1 MTREELLEEAER
13 NSDGS
18 LRSIEFA
25 WIKKGNKMNK
35 GWENTVLGHLK
46 IFGKTLLVEVNSA
59 NRAKRIREEIEQRLG
74 SQATHVGTETETPEQ
89 MMKQAKQRK
98 LLRGAEEE
106 TDQDDLMRDP
116 EIRR

>member
-1 MTREELLEEAER
+1 VHAEPQADRARDAQAAFDALAPLAWGVTREELLEEAER

-46 IFGKTLLVEVNSA
+46 IFGKTPWGSPKSGHRGLAE
-59 NRAKRIREEIEQRLG
+59 NR
-74 SQATHVGTETETPEQ
+74 P
-89 MMKQAKQRK
+89 
-98 LLRGAEEE
+98 
-106 TDQDDLMRDP
+106 
-116 EIRR
+116 

>member
-1 MTREELLEEAER
+1 
-13 NSDGS
+13 
-18 LRSIEFA
+18 
-25 WIKKGNKMNK
+25 
-35 GWENTVLGHLK
+35 
-46 IFGKTLLVEVNSA
+46 
-59 NRAKRIREEIEQRLG
+59 
-74 SQATHVGTETETPEQ
+74 